1 MRGLE
6 PGGVALGHCDD
17 WALGPGASLRRGLD
31 AVPREADRVIVVLAD
46 GRIAERGTH
55 DALFA
60 AGGLY
65 RRFYDMQ
72 FRV

>member
-1 MRGLE
+1 
-6 PGGVALGHCDD
+6 V
-17 WALGPGASLRRGLD
+17 
-31 AVPREADRVIVVLAD
+31 
-46 GRIAERGTH
+46 ERGTH

-60 AGGLY
+60 ASGLY